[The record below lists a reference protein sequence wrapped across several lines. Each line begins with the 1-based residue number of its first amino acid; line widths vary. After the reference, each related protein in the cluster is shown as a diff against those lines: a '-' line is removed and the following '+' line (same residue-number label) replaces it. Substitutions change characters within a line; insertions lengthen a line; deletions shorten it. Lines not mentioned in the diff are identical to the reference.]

1 MGGPLVRSER
11 MAKPASLTEEV
22 AALISAA
29 TSPGDQGDLS
39 SAATD
44 VLVCTH
50 GRRDTCCGA
59 RGIELLNQLV
69 RRPTFGPPLRLWRTS
84 HTGGHR
90 FAPTAVV
97 LPAGTLWAWADP
109 QLLQDVVSGAGD
121 VGDLMSHYR
130 GCATV
135 GSPSQ
140 QAVERAVLEEVGW
153 ALFGSAR
160 RAIDLDDGAVRLETE
175 LAGTWEATVREGR
188 RVAQPDCRTPPELA
202 KKAGVEWVVEGL
214 RQVVPA

>member
-1 MGGPLVRSER
+1 
-11 MAKPASLTEEV
+11 MAKPASLTEQV

-29 TSPGDQGDLS
+29 SSPGDQGDLS
-39 SAATD
+39 SAVTD

-59 RGIELLNQLV
+59 RGMELLNQLV
-69 RRPTFGPPLRLWRTS
+69 RRPNFGPPLRLWRTS

-90 FAPTAVV
+90 FAPTAIV
-97 LPAGTLWAWADP
+97 LPAGTLWAWAGP

-121 VGDLMSHYR
+121 VGDLVSRYR

-140 QAVERAVLEEVGW
+140 QAVEGAVLGEVGW
-153 ALFGSAR
+153 SLFGSAR

-202 KKAGVEWVVEGL
+202 KKQGVEWVVEGL